1 MGSSGA
7 SEEEECDCFI
17 FGDAFWECSKCK
29 HERRAAREQA
39 ARDQTEVEA
48 IMEELRLQREAQRT
62 QAERD
67 QAERDQRQA
76 ERDQAERDQATEK
89 AKALIESKYSEAE
102 LIAMI
107 E

>member
-39 ARDQTEVEA
+39 ARDQAEVEA

-67 QAERDQRQA
+67 QAERDQ
-76 ERDQAERDQATEK
+76 ATEK
-89 AKALIESKYSEAE
+89 AKALIERKYSEAE